1 MELASINASSFQ
13 YNQQQQQQQQTS
25 LARWE
30 SIDVGCIRNQQQRI
44 TEQPTTSL
52 SITSL
57 SSSMAISSSTTD
69 NNNCEHF
76 ANNYCDRS
84 KNIRQIHEQDR
95 EKLVRFVYFGQV
107 ALVIIVALAWIAFI
121 IL

>member
-1 MELASINASSFQ
+1 MELASINVSSFQ

-44 TEQPTTSL
+44 TEQPT
-52 SITSL
+52 TSL